1 MTAGRARRAR
11 GVGAAILGLVWTG
24 AAVAGPA
31 PSKSGSPRI
40 EDRAV
45 AGLQAPAELVVD
57 RWGLPHIFAA
67 SARDA
72 FFLQGYNAARDRLW
86 QIDLWRK
93 RGLGRLSAS
102 FGPAYVEEDRA
113 ARLLLYR
120 GDMAAEWA
128 AYAPDAKDEALA
140 FVAGVNAYVDEVRA
154 GKRPLPVEFRL
165 TRSQPEH
172 WRAEDVVRIRS
183 NALVGNLTSEVLR
196 TRIVCAAGTAAD
208 SYRHRLEPEHALTVP
223 DGLDPCSVPADV
235 LKTYTLGVE
244 PVAFSPAT
252 QKVAALDLHGL
263 DAATTAEG
271 SNNWT
276 VAGARTAT
284 GRPLVANDPHRAL
297 GAPSLRYVVQLEAP
311 GLDLIGAGEPA
322 LPGISL
328 GHTPEGAFGLTI
340 FPIDQED
347 LYVYD
352 LNPSDPDEYR
362 YEGHWER
369 MRIVRETIPVRGGPD
384 REVELRFTRHGPVID
399 VDAVRRHAFA
409 VRSVWSQPGTSAYMQ
424 ASWLNRAKTWSDFM
438 AAHDHWGGPPLN
450 LVWGD
455 VSGTVGWA
463 ASGMTPIRP
472 NWDGLLPVPGDGRY
486 EWAGFLTGDQLPSLK
501 EPAKG
506 WFATANAYNLPA
518 GYPEET
524 RKVSFEW
531 ADHSRIDRIDQVLSA
546 DRHVSVA
553 DSEALQTDVDNEIS
567 RRLTALIAP
576 LHADSPRLAEAL
588 ARLKAWNHVET
599 ASSVATTIYEVWT
612 AKHLGKEVV
621 EASTPPP
628 AWPLIGQGGLDAIL
642 THLEHPGPELGADPK
657 AARDRLLLSS
667 LSASL
672 DELDARLGPDMKT
685 WTWGRLHQ
693 AHFVPAIATL
703 ADPALKA
710 SMSQGPTP
718 LPGGPDTPRAAGYDP
733 STFEV
738 THGASVRMVM
748 DVGDWDRSVV
758 VNTPGS
764 SDDPSSPH
772 YADLFPLWAKGAY
785 VPLLYSRKAVEAAA
799 EVKMELTP
807 AE

>member
-1 MTAGRARRAR
+1 MAKF
-11 GVGAAILGLVWTG
+11 GVGAAAMGVALGLIGLGG
-24 AAVAGPA
+24 AQAQSPA
-31 PSKSGSPRI
+31 KVETRAISG
-40 EDRAV
+40 
-45 AGLQAPAELVVD
+45 LKAPAELIVD
-57 RWGLPHIFAA
+57 HWGIPHIFAA

-120 GDMAAEWA
+120 GDMDAEWA
-128 AYAPDAKDEALA
+128 AYAPGAKDEAEA
-140 FVAGVNAYVDEVRA
+140 FVAGINAYVDEVRA
-154 GKRPLPVEFRL
+154 GRRPLPVEFRL
-165 TRSQPEH
+165 THSAPER
-172 WRAEDVVRIRS
+172 WEARDVVRIRS

-196 TRIVCAAGTAAD
+196 ARLVCQGGVAAD
-208 SYRHRLEPEHALTVP
+208 SYRVKLEPAHALTVP
-223 DGLDPCSVPADV
+223 EGLDPCAIPADV

-244 PVAFSPAT
+244 PVAFSPKT
-252 QKVAALDLHGL
+252 LTVAALDLGAL

-276 VAGARTAT
+276 VAPSRTAT

-297 GAPSLRYVVQLEAP
+297 GGPSLRYVVQIAAP

-322 LPGISL
+322 LPGVSF
-328 GHTPEGAFGLTI
+328 GHTPSAAFGLTI

-352 LNPSDPDEYR
+352 LNPADPDAYR
-362 YEGHWER
+362 YRDGWER
-369 MRIVRETIPVRGGPD
+369 MRVIRETIEVKGEPA

-399 VDAVRRHAFA
+399 EDLAHHHAFA
-409 VRSVWSQPGTSAYMQ
+409 IRSVWQEPGTSAYMQ
-424 ASWLNRAKTWSDFM
+424 ATWLNHARDWTDFM

-455 VSGTVGWA
+455 VSGVIGWA
-463 ASGMTPIRP
+463 GSGKTPRRP

-486 EWAGFLTGDQLPSLK
+486 EWAGFLTGAELPSLK
-501 EPAKG
+501 NPAKG

-518 GYPEET
+518 DYPAET
-524 RKVSFEW
+524 RKVGFEW
-531 ADHSRIDRIDQVLSA
+531 ADRSRIDRIDAVLGA
-546 DRHVSVA
+546 DRKVSVA

-576 LHADSPRLAEAL
+576 LTSSDPRLARAL
-588 ARLKAWNHVET
+588 AALKAWNHRET
-599 ASSVATTIYEVWT
+599 TDSVATTIYEVWT
-612 AKHLGKEVV
+612 SRHLGQEVV
-621 EASTPPP
+621 QASTPAG

-642 THLEHPGPELGADPK
+642 THLEHPGPELGRDPV

-672 DELDARLGPDMKT
+672 DDIASRLGPDMAS

-693 AHFVPAIATL
+693 ARFVPAIAAL
-703 ADPALKA
+703 AGPDLAARL
-710 SMSQGPTP
+710 SQGPTP
-718 LPGGPDTPRAAGYDP
+718 EPGGPNTPRAAGYDRE
-733 STFEV
+733 TFEV

-748 DVGDWDRSVV
+748 DVGAWDRAVV
-758 VNTPGS
+758 VNSPGES
-764 SDDPSSPH
+764 ADPSDPH
-772 YADLFPLWAKGAY
+772 FADLFPLWAKGAY
-785 VPLLYSRKAVEAAA
+785 TPLLYSRAAVEAAA
-799 EVKMELTP
+799 DVKMELTP
-807 AE
+807 GP